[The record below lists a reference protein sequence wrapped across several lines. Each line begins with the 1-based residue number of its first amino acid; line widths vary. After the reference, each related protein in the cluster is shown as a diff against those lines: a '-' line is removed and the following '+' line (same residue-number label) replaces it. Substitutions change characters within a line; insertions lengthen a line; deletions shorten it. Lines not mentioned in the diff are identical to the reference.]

1 MKIFLTG
8 SKKSKKI
15 IGASSYLVNKYIPDD
30 FEVNYIN
37 YGNYNGE
44 IFGANY
50 NKIANFRS
58 GGIKN
63 WGKYLASYF
72 KNINDDLLIFSLDDF
87 FLSKPFDVNR
97 FLSLKKTIERD
108 LKIANVQLSITTQQ
122 RKKKYYVE
130 NNNYFLFPQENNYSA
145 TCQWTLWRRS
155 SLIDI
160 LENITDPWDFEING
174 SVLLNNSG
182 LKTLISDPPIMFYP
196 TNSALSMRNKDMI
209 SVFGNKED
217 DIKEL
222 IKLNLLKS
230 QDLTLGQFPTV
241 STPYT
246 GDKNQYQNL
255 LCNSAFN
262 NDEIDYIKYIVKY
275 CL

>member
-1 MKIFLTG
+1 MAG

-44 IFGANY
+44 IFGAKY

-72 KNINDDLLIFSLDDF
+72 KNIKDDLIIFSLDDF
-87 FLSKPFDVNR
+87 FLSNQFDINR
-97 FLSLKKTIERD
+97 FVSLKKIIECD
-108 LKIANVQLSITTQQ
+108 LNIANAQLSITSQQ
-122 RKKKYYVE
+122 IKKKYYVE
-130 NNNYFLFPQENNYSA
+130 NSNYFLFPQENNYSA
-145 TCQWTLWRRS
+145 NCQWTLWRKN
-155 SLIDI
+155 SLIYI

-174 SVLLNNSG
+174 STLLNNSG
-182 LKTLISDPPIMFYP
+182 FKTLISDPPIMFYP
-196 TNSALSMRNKDMI
+196 VNSALSERNKDKI
-209 SVFGNKED
+209 SVFGNKEE
-217 DIKEL
+217 DINEL
-222 IKLNLLKS
+222 IKLDLLKS
-230 QDLTLGQFPTV
+230 QDLILGQFSTV
-241 STPYT
+241 SIPYN
-246 GDKNQYQNL
+246 GDKNQYKNL
-255 LCNSAFN
+255 LRNSAFN
-262 NDEIDYIKYIVKY
+262 KDEIDYIKYIVKY

>member
-1 MKIFLTG
+1 VKIFLTG

-15 IGASSYLVNKYIPDD
+15 IGASSYLVNKYIPND

-44 IFGANY
+44 IFGAKY

-63 WGKYLASYF
+63 WGKYLANYF
-72 KNINDDLLIFSLDDF
+72 KNIKDDLIIFSLDDF
-87 FLSKPFDVNR
+87 FLSNQFDVNR
-97 FLSLKKTIERD
+97 FESLKKIIECD
-108 LKIANVQLSITTQQ
+108 LNIANAQLSITSQQ

-130 NNNYFLFPQENNYSA
+130 NSNYFLIPQENNYSA
-145 TCQWTLWRRS
+145 TCQWTLWRKN

-160 LENITDPWDFEING
+160 LENTTDPWDFEING
-174 SVLLNNSG
+174 STLLNNSG

-196 TNSALSMRNKDMI
+196 TNSALSERNKDMI
-209 SVFGNKED
+209 SVFGNKEE
-217 DIKEL
+217 DINEL
-222 IKLNLLKS
+222 IKLDLLKS
-230 QDLTLGQFPTV
+230 QDLILGQFPTV
-241 STPYT
+241 SIPYN
-246 GDKNQYQNL
+246 GDKNQYKNL

-262 NDEIDYIKYIVKY
+262 KDEIDYIKYIVKY